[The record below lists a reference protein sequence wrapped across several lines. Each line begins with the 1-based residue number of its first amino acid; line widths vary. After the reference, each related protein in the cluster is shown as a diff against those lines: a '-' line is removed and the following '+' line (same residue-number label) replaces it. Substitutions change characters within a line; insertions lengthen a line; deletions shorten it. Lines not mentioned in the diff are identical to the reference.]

1 MGGKIVLKSFKNKKL
16 PKEWGRY
23 YDYKLLMVIM
33 ILSCFGLIM
42 VYSSSAYTASSEHGD
57 GAYFVKRQ
65 AIISFV
71 SFVIMI
77 WISKVNYHGW
87 LKLTPLAYLAA
98 LVCMIFVDFS
108 PLGIELNGKKRWLQV
123 IPGVEA
129 ARFQPTE
136 LVKLAIIM
144 TMACLMTIFIRG
156 KTIDLFRIMC
166 VLAVI
171 GGLPI
176 IFVTINNLSSG
187 IIIAGIPIIMYFVAS
202 KHNKLYIFLVVAI
215 AFVLFISYNYIDVI
229 EHFLHSY
236 QFNRIEVWVDPMS
249 DPTGDGYQV
258 LQGLYAI
265 GSGGLLGKGLGN
277 SIQKLGFLPES
288 YNDMVFSVICE
299 ELGLFGAICLMILFA
314 YMIYRFV
321 YIACRAPDEEGLLL
335 VVGVMAHISLQVL
348 LNIAV
353 VTNTIPNTG
362 VTLPFISYGGTSV
375 VFLMA
380 EMGLV
385 LGVSNQIIYER

>member
-1 MGGKIVLKSFKNKKL
+1 MFKSFKNEKL
-16 PKEWGRY
+16 PKRQGRY

-57 GAYFVKRQ
+57 ASYFLKRQ
-65 AIISFV
+65 LIISAV
-71 SFVIMI
+71 SFGIMI
-77 WISKVNYHGW
+77 WVSKVNYHGW
-87 LKLTPLAYLAA
+87 LRLTPVAYFGSLI
-98 LVCMIFVDFS
+98 CMLLVDFS
-108 PLGIELNGKKRWLQV
+108 PLGVELNGKKRWLQV
-123 IPGVEA
+123 IPGIDA

-144 TMACLMTIFIRG
+144 TMAALMTRYIKR
-156 KTIDLFRIMC
+156 KTIDLLGSMMKLIIM
-166 VLAVI
+166 
-171 GGLPI
+171 GLPLI
-176 IFVTINNLSSG
+176 GFVGINNLSSG
-187 IIIAGIPIIMYFVAS
+187 IIIVGIPVIMYFVAS
-202 KHNKLYIFLVVAI
+202 RHNKLYLFIVAAI
-215 AFVLFISYNYIDVI
+215 AVTLFVSYNFIGVI

-236 QFNRIEVWVDPMS
+236 QFSRIEVWVDPMS

-299 ELGLFGAICLMILFA
+299 ELGLFGAVCLMILFA

-335 VVGVMAHISLQVL
+335 VTGVMAHISLQVL

-385 LGVSNQIIYER
+385 LSVSNQIIYER

>member
-1 MGGKIVLKSFKNKKL
+1 MMKL
-16 PKEWGRY
+16 
-23 YDYKLLMVIM
+23 
-33 ILSCFGLIM
+33 
-42 VYSSSAYTASSEHGD
+42 
-57 GAYFVKRQ
+57 
-65 AIISFV
+65 
-71 SFVIMI
+71 
-77 WISKVNYHGW
+77 
-87 LKLTPLAYLAA
+87 
-98 LVCMIFVDFS
+98 
-108 PLGIELNGKKRWLQV
+108 
-123 IPGVEA
+123 
-129 ARFQPTE
+129 
-136 LVKLAIIM
+136 IIM
-144 TMACLMTIFIRG
+144 
-156 KTIDLFRIMC
+156 
-166 VLAVI
+166 
-171 GGLPI
+171 GLPLI
-176 IFVTINNLSSG
+176 GFVGINNLSSG
-187 IIIAGIPIIMYFVAS
+187 IIIVGIPVIMYFVAS
-202 KHNKLYIFLVVAI
+202 RHNKLYLFIVAAI
-215 AFVLFISYNYIDVI
+215 AVTLFVSYNFIGVI

-236 QFNRIEVWVDPMS
+236 QFSRIEVWVDPMS

-299 ELGLFGAICLMILFA
+299 ELGLFGAVCLIILFA

-335 VVGVMAHISLQVL
+335 VTGVMAHISLQVL

-353 VTNTIPNTG
+353 VTNKIPNTG

-385 LGVSNQIIYER
+385 LSVSNQIIYER

>member
-1 MGGKIVLKSFKNKKL
+1 MIRKFFASFKNEKL
-16 PKEWGRY
+16 TKGFGRY
-23 YDYKLLMVIM
+23 YDYKLLMVII

-42 VYSSSAYTASSEHGD
+42 VYSSSAYMASSEQGD
-57 GAYFVKRQ
+57 AAYFVKRQ
-65 AIISFV
+65 AIISV
-71 SFVIMI
+71 ISFAIMI
-77 WISKVNYHGW
+77 FISKFNYHGW
-87 LKLTPLAYLAA
+87 LRLTLPAYLVA
-98 LVCMIFVDFS
+98 VGCMILVDFS
-108 PLGIELNGKKRWLQV
+108 SFGVELNGKKRWLQV
-123 IPGVEA
+123 IPGIDA

-144 TMACLMTIFIRG
+144 TMAVLMASFIKYKG
-156 KTIDLFRIMC
+156 IDLLRTMII
-166 VLAVI
+166 LIAI
-171 GGLPI
+171 GSPLI
-176 IFVTINNLSSG
+176 ILVTINNLSSG
-187 IIIAGIPIIMYFVAS
+187 IIIIGIPVIMYFVAS
-202 KHNKLYIFLVVAI
+202 KHNKLYVFLVGAI
-215 AFVLFISYNYIDVI
+215 ILVLFVAYNYIDVI
-229 EHFLHSY
+229 EHFIQSY
-236 QFNRIEVWVDPMS
+236 QLKRIEVWIDPMS
-249 DPTGDGYQV
+249 DPTDDGYQV

-299 ELGLFGAICLMILFA
+299 ELGLFGAVCLMILFA

-321 YIACRAPDEEGLLL
+321 YIACHAEDVEGLLL
-335 VVGVMAHISLQVL
+335 VVGVMAHIALQVL

-385 LGVSNQIIYER
+385 LSVSNSIIYER